1 MCVRVKMFYHISCS
15 KLNMDNN
22 HIKNIN
28 SNVTLLLNK
37 LHVPLL
43 THLIIKLSKYIYIY
57 MINLLIKHIYKLI
70 NLFI

>member
-1 MCVRVKMFYHISCS
+1 
-15 KLNMDNN
+15 MDNN